1 MVVSATQPAL
11 AHDHYEM
18 EKAVVEA
25 ARRTWTVTVPVG
37 CYLSIIDARRLRID
51 SSTDSP
57 WSPILG
63 SFAELRS

>member
-1 MVVSATQPAL
+1 MVVSAMQPAL
-11 AHDHYEM
+11 ARERHEM
-18 EKAVVEA
+18 EGAATGAV
-25 ARRTWTVTVPVG
+25 RRTWTVAVPVG
-37 CYLSIIDARRLRID
+37 CYLSVIDARRLRID